1 MNSLFMTFFKNS
13 YIRHDTKSDIKESM
27 YTYLISMFN
36 HNMKE
41 SNVDNY
47 RLNMEKIRFKF
58 PKIGYIHIVSV
69 IKMWDIPYFI
79 RVFLTYN
86 QIKKA
91 FSNMDISLQYRAN
104 WIFTYCFWIFL
115 GQCTHPSF

>member
-1 MNSLFMTFFKNS
+1 MTFFQNS
-13 YIRHDTKSDIKESM
+13 YISHDTKSDIEESM

-47 RLNMEKIRFKF
+47 RLNMEKFKF
-58 PKIGYIHIVSV
+58 KFSKIGYIHIVSV

-79 RVFLTYN
+79 WLFLAYD
-86 QIKKA
+86 QIKNA
-91 FSNMDISLQYRAN
+91 FY
-104 WIFTYCFWIFL
+104 
-115 GQCTHPSF
+115 